1 MKVKSD
7 FVTNS
12 SSTSYMIDVYVD
24 ILTADEFVKH
34 LWMGDLPGQMIYYD
48 FNYSQQQIIDS
59 LNSGYGFPLEKGR
72 HNLIFGDESYDPAG
86 CTFDY
91 CLRKGH
97 DGPKFHIW
105 FHESLR

>member
-1 MKVKSD
+1 MKAKAD

-34 LWMGDLPGQMIYYD
+34 LWMGDLPAQMIYYD
-48 FNYSQQQIIDS
+48 FRHSQQQIIDS
-59 LNSGYGFPLEKGR
+59 LNKSYGFPLSKGR
-72 HNLIFGDESYDPAG
+72 HNLIFGDENYDPAG
-86 CTFDY
+86 EVFDY
-91 CLRKGH
+91 CLRSGF
-97 DGPKFHIW
+97 DSPKFHIR